1 MKKSSLPAS
10 LFLACAVSTAHG
22 GALPDSQKANAW
34 FGEGEARVDAKSA
47 DPVIGSAKNVILFVG
62 DGMGITTLTASRIRE
77 GQLNGSTE
85 GGEEHYL
92 SFEQFPNTA
101 LVKVYNVNAQVPD
114 SAGTM
119 TAMMTGVKTDVG
131 VIGVDEDIER
141 GDCSTLAGNELRTA
155 LELAEIKGM
164 STGIVATARITHA
177 TPAATYAKSPDRNWE
192 DNSDLPDGA
201 AAAGCMDIASQLINF
216 EDHLEAAI
224 PGVDVDGIDVIMGGG
239 RRHFLPNDAA
249 FNVEDVAPDVE
260 GDRTDGRDLT
270 AEWQEKYPEGVYIT
284 DSAGFATVNPQV
296 DTRILALFNE
306 SHMQYEQDRL
316 NDRAGEPSLTE
327 MVTAAVQALSTNDR
341 GFFLMVESGRIDH
354 AHHAGNAE
362 GALQDT
368 IEMAEAVAAADALTD
383 DSDTLILVTADHS
396 HVLALNGYAQRG
408 NDILGLLKPVGSD
421 DPALASDGLPYTVLT
436 YNNGNGF
443 HDLGSETD
451 SDASYG
457 EAIHLTGR
465 VDLTSV
471 DTTAPGFHQE
481 ALIPLSSETH
491 SGEDITIHAKGAGAN
506 LVQGVLEQNAV
517 YHIMNQALGLID

>member
-1 MKKSSLPAS
+1 MKRYLLPAG
-10 LFLACAVSTAHG
+10 LLACAIAG
-22 GALPDSQKANAW
+22 GANGAALPDSQTSNEW
-34 FGEGEARVDAKSA
+34 FTDGAARVEAKA
-47 DPVIGSAKNVILFVG
+47 VDPVVGSAKNVILFVG
-62 DGMGITTLTASRIRE
+62 DGMGITTLTAARIRE
-77 GQLNGSTE
+77 AQLAGSTE

-131 VIGVDEDIER
+131 VIGVDEDIVR

-192 DNSDLPDGA
+192 DNSDMPDGA
-201 AAAGCMDIASQLINF
+201 AAAGCVDIASQLIHF
-216 EDHLEAAI
+216 EDYLEAAV

-239 RRHFLPNDAA
+239 RRHFLPRDAA

-270 AEWQEKYPEGVYIT
+270 AEWQEKYPNGTYIT
-284 DSAGFATVNPQV
+284 DSAGFATVNPTT
-296 DTRILALFNE
+296 DTKILALFNE
-306 SHMQYEQDRL
+306 SHMQYEQDRV

-327 MVTAAVQALSTNDR
+327 MVTAAVQSLSTNDR

-368 IEMAEAVAAADALTD
+368 IEMAEAVAAECRHS
-383 DSDTLILVTADHS
+383 DSLSVRKS
-396 HVLALNGYAQRG
+396 QQVLRESVVLSR
-408 NDILGLLKPVGSD
+408 PHR
-421 DPALASDGLPYTVLT
+421 LT
-436 YNNGNGF
+436 YQP
-443 HDLGSETD
+443 
-451 SDASYG
+451 A
-457 EAIHLTGR
+457 
-465 VDLTSV
+465 
-471 DTTAPGFHQE
+471 Q
-481 ALIPLSSETH
+481 PLWH
-491 SGEDITIHAKGAGAN
+491 M
-506 LVQGVLEQNAV
+506 GV
-517 YHIMNQALGLID
+517 